1 MKKLYDRKADKITFY
16 FYGTLRKI
24 KIGYFATISQV
35 HQCCN
40 FQHHMSVDIKSETN
54 VRVKGFC
61 HSTLLL
67 KWQTIYL
74 ECIITDVLEK
84 PLKVLFL

>member
-1 MKKLYDRKADKITFY
+1 MKKLYDRKADKIPFY
-16 FYGTLRKI
+16 FYGTLYLRPLL

-61 HSTLLL
+61 HSTL
-67 KWQTIYL
+67 
-74 ECIITDVLEK
+74 
-84 PLKVLFL
+84 F